1 MSRWGR
7 RIFLLSDECEM
18 KSGKIMALV
27 KGVWEF
33 CSYLFWPRWGRK
45 TEHLSDGNGTK
56 NICITYKARDE
67 RRALRRTAGEWT
79 GTKDVCNRHK

>member
-7 RIFLLSDECEM
+7 MIFLLSDEREM

-33 CSYLFWPRWGRK
+33 CSYVFVPQPGLKITTVYDPRR
-45 TEHLSDGNGTK
+45 EVASQ
-56 NICITYKARDE
+56 
-67 RRALRRTAGEWT
+67 
-79 GTKDVCNRHK
+79 V

>member
-1 MSRWGR
+1 MGRMSRRGR

-33 CSYLFWPRWGRK
+33 CSFLFVPQCRPK
-45 TEHLSDGNGTK
+45 E
-56 NICITYKARDE
+56 
-67 RRALRRTAGEWT
+67 
-79 GTKDVCNRHK
+79 

>member
-18 KSGKIMALV
+18 KSGKIRALV

-33 CSYLFWPRWGRK
+33 CSYLFVPQRRP
-45 TEHLSDGNGTK
+45 
-56 NICITYKARDE
+56 KALE
-67 RRALRRTAGEWT
+67 E
-79 GTKDVCNRHK
+79 

>member
-7 RIFLLSDECEM
+7 RIFLLSDEREM

-33 CSYLFWPRWGRK
+33 CSFCFGR
-45 TEHLSDGNGTK
+45 NGERNRDLLIQRITK
-56 NICITYKARDE
+56 CKR
-67 RRALRRTAGEWT
+67 
-79 GTKDVCNRHK
+79 